1 MACPSHLSLTARERG
16 RRRAGKGPSLPVK
29 TGWWRRWGAA
39 SSATTTEQTGRPRGA
54 SHPRLI
60 KYNGLCKSLFSL
72 SCSNLHLAVDDRAPF
87 MLCQNVWVL
96 QFLVPRLCPRT
107 GKKMLCS
114 ITASKES
121 SRSHDHFHTTLLFP
135 ALFFF
140 PHYYQN
146 VKKAYY
152 SYCQG
157 NYLLFQIQR
166 GVWHNF
172 HDHSCCCLKKN
183 ETQCL
188 VCHPPLPHRTDS
200 IINGPAS
207 SYYFTSFYIY
217 HAGAP
222 AKPQGCHILNNV
234 AFLYPTPQTLALDSG
249 RDTHG
254 HTHSKEGNGH
264 CQENRSQRKWLRD
277 ERQQGQSQDTL
288 GKRKK
293 WACVFTFVCRQK
305 SA

>member
-1 MACPSHLSLTARERG
+1 MTEHHSCFARMFGFCGSWFPGYAQGLG
-16 RRRAGKGPSLPVK
+16 RKCRAVLQQVKRAPGHMIISTPPCSSLP
-29 TGWWRRWGAA
+29 
-39 SSATTTEQTGRPRGA
+39 
-54 SHPRLI
+54 
-60 KYNGLCKSLFSL
+60 FSL
-72 SCSNLHLAVDDRAPF
+72 
-87 MLCQNVWVL
+87 
-96 QFLVPRLCPRT
+96 
-107 GKKMLCS
+107 
-114 ITASKES
+114 
-121 SRSHDHFHTTLLFP
+121 
-135 ALFFF
+135 F

-188 VCHPPLPHRTDS
+188 VCPPPPPRTDS

-249 RDTHG
+249 RDTHA

-277 ERQQGQSQDTL
+277 EHQKGQSQDTL
-288 GKRKK
+288 EKRKK
-293 WACVFTFVCRQK
+293 GSCVFMFVCRRK
-305 SA
+305 PA